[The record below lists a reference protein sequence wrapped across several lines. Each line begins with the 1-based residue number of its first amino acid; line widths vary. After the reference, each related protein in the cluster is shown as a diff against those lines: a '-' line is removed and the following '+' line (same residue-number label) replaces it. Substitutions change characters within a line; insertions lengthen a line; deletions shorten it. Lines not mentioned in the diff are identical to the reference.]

1 MKQSGIYKKNELN
14 LLQIFEEIL
23 TKNKNKK
30 IGAIL
35 SFLGITREI
44 GKEDKKVSK
53 IEMQSYQIHANN
65 VIKQICDEVKEK
77 YSIELL
83 YLYHFI
89 GEFAI
94 GEPIVFVI
102 SGGRH
107 RDETIKAIQEVI
119 IRYKKEP
126 ALWKKEVYIDGTHEW
141 LSGA

>member
-23 TKNKNKK
+23 TNNKNKK

-44 GKEDKKVSK
+44 GKENKKVSK
-53 IEMQSYQIHANN
+53 IEMQSYQTHANN
-65 VIKQICDEVKEK
+65 VIKQICNEIKEK
-77 YSIELL
+77 YSLELL

-107 RDETIKAIQEVI
+107 RD
-119 IRYKKEP
+119 
-126 ALWKKEVYIDGTHEW
+126 
-141 LSGA
+141 